1 MKKIVVSILVLG
13 VFCVSCNEANTNDLL
28 VDYADNHI
36 GVIDNRGNNCVI
48 GPKLPFGSIS
58 PSPQSQNGSMDGYNP
73 KEPIRGFGQLHVSGT
88 GWGSYGHFLVSPVTG
103 KVDVGLNSHDSRQSE
118 EIARPYYYSV
128 YLDRYGIKSEIAPSH
143 YSVIYRFTYPN
154 NVCGSLIFDA
164 TQALATDIVP
174 EMRGRVN
181 KSSTFIDRDTQ
192 TIKMH
197 ISYRGGWPN
206 GFYSLYCVA
215 KFNRKAVQCG
225 VWSGSEIM
233 NNVYQI
239 KKDSVESLSNTEHI
253 GAFLTFNKQNNNEVL
268 MKLSVSFNS
277 FENAEALLESE
288 IPEWDFEKVK
298 NDARLAWENKFNT
311 IRIETDSIEVKKIFY
326 SSMFRFYTMLADR
339 SLDNPSGATDKP
351 YWDDNYAIWDT
362 FRSAYP
368 LMLLIDEDSYCSNVN
383 FFIDRFEK
391 NGAVYD
397 GFIAGRDRKGEQ
409 GGNDVDCIL
418 SEACVKNV
426 EGIDMENIYKLMK
439 YNADKRRIGYF
450 KHNETNGDSYLK
462 YKELGWIPENPM
474 SNSQT
479 LEFSY
484 NDYCVALVADKLGYK
499 KDASFYADRSRKW
512 IALWNTELTDEKS
525 GYKGFIDARREDGS
539 FSYIPTRKYGG
550 SWVTPFYEADTWT
563 YSFYM
568 PHDIE
573 KTIELMGG
581 REKFVDR
588 LNYGFENNLIRYTN
602 EPAFLTAR
610 CFTHAG
616 RPDLSSKWTH
626 HIMQKG
632 YDLTGFPEN
641 DDTGSMSSWYI
652 FCSTGLFP
660 NAGQNYYY
668 LSAPSV
674 KKAVYTMSGGR
685 KIVITSNA
693 SPENIYVKSCK
704 VNGQVWNDPIIK
716 HEVIANGCTI
726 EFELTNQDVGWGAKW
741 KFVPSI

>member
-1 MKKIVVSILVLG
+1 MKTSFTFIFALG
-13 VFCVSCNEANTNDLL
+13 IFFTSCQTPKKNDLL

-36 GVIDNRGNNCVI
+36 GVIDKKGNNCVI

-58 PSPQSQNGSMDGYNP
+58 PSPQSRKGGMDGYNP

-88 GWGSYGHFLVSPVTG
+88 GWGSYGHFLVSPLTG
-103 KVDVGLNSHDSRQSE
+103 KIDVGLESHDSPQSE
-118 EIARPYYYSV
+118 EVARPYYYSV
-128 YLDRYGIKSEIAPSH
+128 NLDRYGIKSEIAPSH
-143 YSVIYRFTYPN
+143 YSTIYRFTYPEN
-154 NVCGSLIFDA
+154 ECASLILDA

-174 EMRGRVN
+174 EMNGRVN
-181 KSSTFIDRDTQ
+181 KSSVMIDPETQ
-192 TIKMH
+192 TIKMY
-197 ISYRGGWPN
+197 INYKGGWPN
-206 GFYSLYCVA
+206 GYYSLYCVA
-215 KFNRKAVQCG
+215 KFNRKADECG
-225 VWSGSEIM
+225 VWSGNNIK
-233 NNVYQI
+233 NNVYEI
-239 KKDSVESLSNTEHI
+239 EKDSVNSMSNKDHI
-253 GAFLTFNKQNNNEVL
+253 GAFLTFNKQDTNEVL
-268 MKLSVSFNS
+268 MKLSISFNS
-277 FENAEALLESE
+277 FENAEALLDSE
-288 IPEWDFEKVK
+288 IPDWNFEKVK
-298 NDARLAWENKFNT
+298 NDARLAWEDKFNA

-339 SLDNPSGATDKP
+339 SLDNPSGETDKP

-368 LMLLIDEDSYCSNVN
+368 LMLLTDEESYRSNIN
-383 FFIDRFEK
+383 FFIERFEK
-391 NGAVYD
+391 NGTVYD

-418 SEACVKNV
+418 SEACVKDV
-426 EGIDMENIYKLMK
+426 KGIVWEDVYRLMK

-450 KHNETNGDSYLK
+450 KPRGTTGDGYLK
-462 YKELGWIPENPM
+462 YKELGWMPENPM

-499 KDASFYADRSRKW
+499 QDAAYYADRSRRW
-512 IALWNTELTDEKS
+512 INLWNAELADEES

-539 FSYIPTRKYGG
+539 FAYIPTRKYGG
-550 SWVTPFYEADTWT
+550 SWDTPFYEADTWT
-563 YSFYM
+563 YSYYM

-581 REKFVDR
+581 KETFVDR
-588 LNYGFENNLIRYTN
+588 LNYGFENNRIRYTN
-602 EPAFLTAR
+602 EPAFLTTR
-610 CFTHAG
+610 SFTHAG

-626 HIMQKG
+626 HIMRKG

-660 NAGQNYYY
+660 NAGQDYYY
-668 LSAPSV
+668 LSAPLV
-674 KKAVYTMSGGR
+674 NRAVYTISGGR
-685 KIVITSNA
+685 QIIITANA
-693 SPENIYVKSCK
+693 SPKNIYVKSCK
-704 VNGQVWNDPIIK
+704 VNGEIWNDPVIK
-716 HEVIANGCTI
+716 HEVISNGATI
-726 EFELTNQDVGWGAKW
+726 EFELTDKPTDWGTNW